1 MRYICAFLL
10 FQSDFLET
18 ALHLR
23 DGKEYLVTEQVL
35 LRFIEFIQKQIE
47 NPKVIDFRSV
57 VLKALQMMVVRG
69 PYK

>member
-1 MRYICAFLL
+1 M
-10 FQSDFLET
+10 
-18 ALHLR
+18 HLR